1 METQMGS
8 QVGTAQEMVHTA
20 EEGQQ
25 VFLAA

>member
-8 QVGTAQEMVHTA
+8 QVGRAQEMEHTA
-20 EEGQQ
+20 EEGQD